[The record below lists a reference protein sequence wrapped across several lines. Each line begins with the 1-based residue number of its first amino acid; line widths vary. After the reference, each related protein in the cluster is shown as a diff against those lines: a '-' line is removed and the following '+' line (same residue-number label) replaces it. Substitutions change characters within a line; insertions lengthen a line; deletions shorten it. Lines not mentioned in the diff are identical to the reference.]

1 MGLFAIAAAALSIGG
16 MITSGISAADK
27 AKERRSQYKAQ
38 AAMYRGEA
46 QNFRDQA
53 AIKQMNA
60 ANMITTGQEQMESGT
75 FKFNQMRQE
84 FNKMQGANKMMVGRS
99 SVEMG
104 GSAEGLIEDN
114 ARQMGDDLSQ
124 LQQNMGNIWEQS
136 MLARSVTLK
145 ESHSFMTQ
153 AGVRDDMASKYTGL
167 ADKINPT
174 KEGWLTGLAS
184 GNPFAFLA

>member
-1 MGLFAIAAAALSIGG
+1 MFEFLAAGLSFGG
-16 MITSGISAADK
+16 MIASGISARDK
-27 AKERRSQYKAQ
+27 AKERRSQYRAQ

-75 FKFNQMRQE
+75 FQFNQMRQE
-84 FNKMQGANKMMVGRS
+84 FNKLQGANKMMVGRS

-153 AGVRDDMASKYTGL
+153 AGVRDNMASKYTGL
-167 ADKINPT
+167 ADKIDPFW
-174 KEGWLTGLAS
+174 EGVFGGLSS
-184 GNPFAFLA
+184 GNPFAFLK